1 MKNLKEQYS
10 RFFGSL
16 NEAQNFNGRITP
28 DIARQIIKA
37 MIARGSKD
45 KMKYSFD
52 LIAAGRFTNGRD
64 KRFKIG
70 DILRALGV
78 DMNSGT
84 DAVYLDDVD
93 IVQGAKTI
101 GNWSRMSKGDFFK
114 FLKKKGII
122 RF

>member
-1 MKNLKEQYS
+1 MIKLKS
-10 RFFGSL
+10 LL
-16 NEAQNFNGRITP
+16 NEEQPFKGRMTP
-28 DIARQIIKA
+28 DIARKIIKM

-52 LIAAGRFTNGRD
+52 LVAAGRFTNGMD
-64 KRFKIG
+64 KRFQIG

-93 IVQGAKTI
+93 IVRGDKTI
-101 GNWSRMSKGDFFK
+101 GNWTKMSKGDFFK